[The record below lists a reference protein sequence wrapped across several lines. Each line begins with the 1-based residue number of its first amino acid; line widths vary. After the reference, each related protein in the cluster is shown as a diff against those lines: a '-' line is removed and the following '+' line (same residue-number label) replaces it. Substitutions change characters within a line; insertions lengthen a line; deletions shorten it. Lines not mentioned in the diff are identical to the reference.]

1 VPEITYSIT
10 FYLMA
15 AIAVAAALG
24 VIILRDVFRAAL
36 SLILLFMTV
45 AGIYLLLHA
54 DFLAIVQILIYVG
67 AISVLIIVAIM
78 LTRDARQGQPLGK
91 IKWVA
96 GIVALALI
104 GVIAWGVINTAFYL
118 SSTPPLEET
127 VKPLGNLLFG
137 NPGYMLTSEI
147 AAVLLLSAILGAIA
161 VIREK

>member
-1 VPEITYSIT
+1 MPEITYSIT

-15 AIAVAAALG
+15 IIAVASAIG
-24 VIILRDVFRAAL
+24 VILLRDVFRAAL
-36 SLILLFMTV
+36 CLILLFMTL
-45 AGIYLLLHA
+45 AGIYLMLHA

-67 AISVLIIVAIM
+67 AISVLIIMAIM
-78 LTRDARQGQPLGK
+78 LTRDARQGQPMGR

-96 GIVALALI
+96 GVVAVALI
-104 GVIAWGVINTAFYL
+104 GVVVWGAVNTAF
-118 SSTPPLEET
+118 SISATPPLEET